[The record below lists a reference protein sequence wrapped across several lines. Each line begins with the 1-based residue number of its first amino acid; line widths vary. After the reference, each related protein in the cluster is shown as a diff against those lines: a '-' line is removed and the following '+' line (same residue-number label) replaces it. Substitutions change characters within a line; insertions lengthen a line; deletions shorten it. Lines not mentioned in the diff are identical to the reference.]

1 MQQAKAEKLQYRRR
15 GNTEVVQADFF
26 AEEVRR
32 NLMAAYGEKGLYE
45 GGLTVS
51 TTLDPAIQ
59 AVADNALRDGLITYD
74 RRHGWR
80 GPYAK
85 IPDMSVWEEEF
96 ARIVQ
101 RRPLGGP
108 ASWQLAVVSKIE
120 PQAVQII
127 GLPSSDGGRRGHRA
141 LRRDDLGRADPG
153 RAASRRAAARGPTTS
168 SMSAT

>member
-1 MQQAKAEKLQYRRR
+1 MARRASTKAASPSR
-15 GNTEVVQADFF
+15 
-26 AEEVRR
+26 
-32 NLMAAYGEKGLYE
+32 
-45 GGLTVS
+45 

-96 ARIVQ
+96 ARIAQ

-120 PQAVQII
+120 PQAVQIW
-127 GLPSSDGGRRGHRA
+127 PACDGSARA
-141 LRRDDLGRADPG
+141 PCRSPR
-153 RAASRRAAARGPTTS
+153 
-168 SMSAT
+168 